1 MARNTRTGEAVT
13 RGFTLLE
20 LLVVLFIVALLASLV
35 GPVVT
40 SGVQRSK
47 EATLREDLRVMRK
60 SIDDFYAD
68 TGAYPTTIETLV
80 EKQYLRGIPQDPVTG
95 SATTWTFEMEESQD
109 TTGGDKTRGIRDVH
123 SGAEGQAR
131 DGTSYSEW

>member
-1 MARNTRTGEAVT
+1 MS

-20 LLVVLFIVALLASLV
+20 LLVVLFIVALLASIV

-60 SIDDFYAD
+60 SIDNFYAD
-68 TGAYPTTIETLV
+68 TGTYPQGLETLV
-80 EKQYLRGIPQDPVTG
+80 EKRYLRTIPVDPVTA
-95 SATTWTFEMEESQD
+95 SSTTWTVEMEESQES
-109 TTGGDKTRGIRDVH
+109 GGEKTRGVRDVH
-123 SGAEGQAR
+123 SGAQGQGR
-131 DGTSYSEW
+131 DGTSYTEW